1 MNGEQQPPGGYPP
14 QQGGGYPPQQDG
26 GYPPQQGGGY
36 PPQQGGYPP
45 QAGGGYPGG
54 VETPSGTPKVMGIL
68 MIIFASLGL
77 IASLYGLVSGP
88 KGDELPGDFLDAVKS
103 YGLIVDGS
111 GLLLSVLHLVAG
123 IFALGYKAKAPL
135 LATVYGIA
143 ALAWGLIRI
152 VLYYVIVAPAAKD
165 LAGAVGE
172 AAGALAGGML
182 IVGAVIMAIWPIL
195 VLILMNTAKAKAVC
209 VK

>member
-1 MNGEQQPPGGYPP
+1 
-14 QQGGGYPPQQDG
+14 
-26 GYPPQQGGGY
+26 
-36 PPQQGGYPP
+36 
-45 QAGGGYPGG
+45 
-54 VETPSGTPKVMGIL
+54 MGIL

-77 IASLYGLVSGP
+77 IASLWGLASGP
-88 KGDELPGDFLDAVKS
+88 KGDELPGDFIKAVKN

-111 GLLLSVLHLVAG
+111 GLLISVLHLVAG
-123 IFALGYKAKAPL
+123 IFTVSYRAKAPM
-135 LATVYGIA
+135 LATTYGIA

-152 VLYYVIVAPAAKD
+152 VLYYVMVAPAAKD

-182 IVGAVIMAIWPIL
+182 VVGAVIAAIWPIL
-195 VLILMNTAKAKAVC
+195 VLILMNNSKAKAAC